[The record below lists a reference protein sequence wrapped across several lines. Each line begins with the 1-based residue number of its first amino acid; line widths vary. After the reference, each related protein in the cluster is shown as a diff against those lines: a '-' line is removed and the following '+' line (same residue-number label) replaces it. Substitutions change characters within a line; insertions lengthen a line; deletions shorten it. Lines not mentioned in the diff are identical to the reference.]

1 MKPAAS
7 AHDGGRPVVVVAW
20 TKGVRHSSIRSR
32 VGVPK
37 VKSSAPQPVRS
48 SRVAWQVVPDRSCS
62 ATSGQASEWQYRA
75 TTSLQTAESEAPDP
89 EQAVSQARVPMT
101 NTYLLMALPRYSQR
115 GKRAHMSQTYLS
127 LTVELPEEASEAVQD
142 LLHEA
147 GALGLEVR
155 DRETPTMPG
164 VRGPNAG
171 ESIVIGYFEDRETA
185 EAARDE
191 VAESFPNAR
200 LGLDEQPQQDWSN
213 EWKSLIKSVHVGRLW
228 VGPPW
233 DVGNAPEG
241 AVRLVIEPKMA
252 FGTGDHPTTSL
263 CLAAV
268 DAFMADHPGA
278 SVLDVGTG
286 TGVLAIAAKKLGAG
300 HVVATDND
308 PTSVELAQENLTD
321 NGTPDIDV
329 SGKELTAVEGTFDLV
344 LANILANTLIELAPL
359 IAPKA
364 KDRLVLAGVLSHQRA
379 DVEAAYRNLGF
390 TVLPGATQGEWV
402 RIDLKR

>member
-1 MKPAAS
+1 
-7 AHDGGRPVVVVAW
+7 
-20 TKGVRHSSIRSR
+20 
-32 VGVPK
+32 
-37 VKSSAPQPVRS
+37 
-48 SRVAWQVVPDRSCS
+48 
-62 ATSGQASEWQYRA
+62 
-75 TTSLQTAESEAPDP
+75 
-89 EQAVSQARVPMT
+89 
-101 NTYLLMALPRYSQR
+101 
-115 GKRAHMSQTYLS
+115 MSQTYLS
-127 LTVELPEEASEAVQD
+127 LTVEVPEEASESIQD
-142 LLHEA
+142 LLHES

-164 VRGPNAG
+164 VQAPNAG
-171 ESIVIGYFEDRETA
+171 EAILIGYFEDRDTA
-185 EAARDE
+185 EAARAE
-191 VAESFPNAR
+191 VADAYPAAR
-200 LGLDEQPQQDWSN
+200 LRLDEQPQQDWSN

-233 DVGNAPEG
+233 DVENAPKE

-268 DAFMADHPGA
+268 DAYMVDHVGA

-300 HVVATDND
+300 RVVATDND
-308 PTSVELAQENLTD
+308 PTSVELAGENIAD

-364 KDRLVLAGVLSHQRA
+364 KDRLVLAGVLAHQRA

>member
-1 MKPAAS
+1 
-7 AHDGGRPVVVVAW
+7 
-20 TKGVRHSSIRSR
+20 
-32 VGVPK
+32 
-37 VKSSAPQPVRS
+37 
-48 SRVAWQVVPDRSCS
+48 
-62 ATSGQASEWQYRA
+62 
-75 TTSLQTAESEAPDP
+75 
-89 EQAVSQARVPMT
+89 
-101 NTYLLMALPRYSQR
+101 
-115 GKRAHMSQTYLS
+115 MSQTYLS

-142 LLHEA
+142 LLHES

-155 DRETPTMPG
+155 DRETPPMPG
-164 VRGPNAG
+164 VRGPKQG
-171 ESIVIGYFEDRETA
+171 EAIVIGYFDDRDTA
-185 EAARDE
+185 EAAQAE
-191 VAESFPNAR
+191 VQESHPDAR
-200 LGLDEQPQQDWSN
+200 VALDEQPQQDWSN

-233 DVGNAPEG
+233 DVANAPAD

-252 FGTGDHPTTSL
+252 FGTGDHPTTAL

-268 DAFMADHPGA
+268 DAYMKDHPGA

-300 HVVATDND
+300 RVVGTDND
-308 PTSVELAQENLTD
+308 PTSVELAKENTTD

-329 SGKELTAVEGTFDLV
+329 SGKELTLVEGTFDLV

-359 IAPKA
+359 IAPKV
-364 KDRLVLAGVLSHQRA
+364 KDRAVLAGVLAHQRA

-390 TVLPGATQGEWV
+390 TVLEGAQQGEWV